1 MPTVILKAS
10 DNLDDFYVL
19 WSTVVDAPIAWGD
32 REFLKKSIPQGMDD
46 DRFDRADRT
55 GTSCF
60 LGTGEWDEILTI
72 HNLGSS
78 DQAWTLERD
87 WLLPFITALD
97 EIEDG
102 DKDGE
107 EEILQKYAEPIVY
120 ED

>member
-19 WSTVVDAPIAWGD
+19 WSTVVDAPVAWGD
-32 REFLKKSIPQGMDD
+32 RKFLKESVPQGMED

-60 LGTGEWDEILTI
+60 LGTGEWDNTMSV
-72 HNLGSS
+72 HNLGNSNRPW
-78 DQAWTLERD
+78 ALERGN
-87 WLLPFITALD
+87 LLPFITALD
-97 EIEDG
+97 EIQDG